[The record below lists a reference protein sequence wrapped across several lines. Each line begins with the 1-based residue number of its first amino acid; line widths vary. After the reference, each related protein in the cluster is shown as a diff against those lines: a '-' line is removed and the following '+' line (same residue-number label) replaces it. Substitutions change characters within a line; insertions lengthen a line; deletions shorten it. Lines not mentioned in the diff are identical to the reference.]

1 MRSFRATRILTS
13 VLACRMDASNGG
25 ELEREYSYTAP
36 SLNERSEAQTIWD
49 GFRRCQTCLLDIAGV
64 SRVSLLSTNH
74 GMTARMRITSTSF
87 GFQRM
92 LKNCDNDRYCGSL
105 KWEMPPPRAILN
117 HPNAMEHRK
126 PIPSSARSF
135 EIEQFSLKVMCLV
148 HSGNVDES
156 CRTCLREASN
166 SKILGEFFFT
176 DAARGYFSTVQRTS
190 RNRNEIVLACKA
202 LGVCEIIYYSK
213 LTDQICDEI
222 HDTEVSI
229 SMRRAQRENYHRMD
243 REPDKRRREPTK
255 NHLYCV
261 EVEIKSSSSSPHRG
275 LVSCMECFGA
285 AQNSIVHSFKSDDKR
300 ERLASL
306 LIRPLEIDF
315 FLDRCQEFCVVRE
328 FVPINKC
335 YEDYDKQ
342 FDDTPSVGNQI
353 SWNMPESSRESI
365 NTDEYS
371 GCLLAYHQSTWMS
384 ANMLLR
390 SFKFDTS
397 SRKECTKCL
406 QMQFRDYVS
415 RLSGMTSL
423 VAVSAADQK
432 KAGNCFHHDLCTRLT
447 FIPDEMCLN
456 DLAALNENQAG
467 SSRQALNIKRL
478 ATQSGQMAT
487 VVKAT
492 YTNPTCL
499 VCLALLY
506 EVIMVSTVKMYVWIL
521 GENGRM
527 ESVPVCQFCVTS
539 QQPMPIDIRS
549 MRPISAAMIQFY
561 VYEEIR
567 NKLDHDGLVRVC
579 ELPINDPFFDSIMG
593 TW

>member
-1 MRSFRATRILTS
+1 
-13 VLACRMDASNGG
+13 
-25 ELEREYSYTAP
+25 
-36 SLNERSEAQTIWD
+36 
-49 GFRRCQTCLLDIAGV
+49 
-64 SRVSLLSTNH
+64 
-74 GMTARMRITSTSF
+74 
-87 GFQRM
+87 
-92 LKNCDNDRYCGSL
+92 
-105 KWEMPPPRAILN
+105 
-117 HPNAMEHRK
+117 
-126 PIPSSARSF
+126 
-135 EIEQFSLKVMCLV
+135 
-148 HSGNVDES
+148 
-156 CRTCLREASN
+156 
-166 SKILGEFFFT
+166 
-176 DAARGYFSTVQRTS
+176 
-190 RNRNEIVLACKA
+190 
-202 LGVCEIIYYSK
+202 
-213 LTDQICDEI
+213 
-222 HDTEVSI
+222 
-229 SMRRAQRENYHRMD
+229 MRRAQRENYHRMD

-315 FLDRCQEFCVVRE
+315 FLDPCQEFCVVRE

-397 SRKECTKCL
+397 LRKECTKCL

-506 EVIMVSTVKMYVWIL
+506 EVIMVSTVKKYVWIL